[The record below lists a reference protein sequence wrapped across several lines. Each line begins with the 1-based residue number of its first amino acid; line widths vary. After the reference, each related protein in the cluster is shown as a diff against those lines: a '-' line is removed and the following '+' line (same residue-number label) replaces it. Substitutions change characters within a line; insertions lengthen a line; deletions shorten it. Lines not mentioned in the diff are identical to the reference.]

1 MRRGFKAQAERIGE
15 QARAALGLDA
25 LFPLDPWVYA
35 ESLGIVALNIDD
47 LGLSPKSLA
56 QLLEKDSDSWSGMTL
71 QESGL
76 IGIVLN
82 PSHSRARQATTLAHE
97 LAHHVLKHVPSHVN
111 VSETGLMLLSEYS
124 DEAESEADWLGGA
137 MLLPRDALFVKRRS
151 GLSAGE
157 IALEYG
163 TSEQL
168 CEWRLRMTGVD
179 IQLRRSGH
187 QLR

>member
-15 QARAALGLDA
+15 QARADLGLDA
-25 LFPLDPWVYA
+25 LSPLDPWIYA
-35 ESLGIVALNIDD
+35 ERLGFITLDIRE
-47 LGLSPKSLA
+47 LGLSAKYLA

-71 QESGL
+71 QEGSL

-82 PSHSRARQATTLAHE
+82 PSHSHARQAATLAHE
-97 LAHHVLKHVPSHVN
+97 LAHQALKHVPSHVT

-124 DEAESEADWLGGA
+124 DESESEADWLGA
-137 MLLPRDALFVKRRS
+137 AILLPRDALFAKRRS
-151 GLSAGE
+151 GLSVSQ
-157 IALEYG
+157 IAFEYG
-163 TSEQL
+163 TSDQL

-187 QLR
+187 TLK

>member
-1 MRRGFKAQAERIGE
+1 VRRGFKAQAERISE

-25 LFPLDPWVYA
+25 ISPLDPWIYA
-35 ESLGIVALNIDD
+35 ESLGFMTLNIRD
-47 LGLSPKSLA
+47 LGLNAKSLA

-71 QESGL
+71 QEGNL

-82 PSHSRARQATTLAHE
+82 PSHSLARQATTLAHE

-151 GLSAGE
+151 GLTTSQ

-179 IQLRRSGH
+179 IQLRRAGH